1 MIQRNPYASVRSLCA
16 ESVGE
21 AVQDLFSIELDEV
34 YLETPPNL
42 ELGEFA
48 YPCFDLAKKL
58 GKKPRDVAQQL
69 TEKISKSQI
78 NGVQSVEVA
87 GAGYL
92 NFKLD
97 YNQLGKETL
106 HAVKQLGEDYGS
118 DSVRK
123 PIKTMVEHTSANPI
137 HAMHIGHARN
147 ALLGDVISRILKKR
161 GHPVRRHFYIDDMG
175 FQVAIATYGY
185 QKLRVAKPPGK
196 PDIWLGKVYTATNCL
211 LEINRLKREIEESR
225 KDPEQDAKSRLL
237 IKELD
242 DWVSIAS
249 ELQDKEPEIFEKLA
263 DVIGSAKEP
272 LEEIARADRS
282 YEDANPRAVRP
293 RRKMCGLALKGF
305 KDTFKRLDVGID
317 SWDWEGEIT
326 VWSGRVD
333 KIVEALEKSPF
344 SFSEGNSQAV
354 DVNQAANALKL
365 RSELQIPE
373 GYELA
378 PLTLTRSDGRTLY
391 PSRDVAYTLWQFE
404 HADRVMHVIA
414 TEQVLAVI
422 QVKIALC
429 LLGKREYA
437 KNFVHFDY
445 DLVTLPGFTI
455 SSRRGRYVRF
465 DDLIDESVKRAR
477 SEVEKRSP
485 RLSKAQKKRIAE
497 QVGIGALKYAF
508 TSISPHKPI
517 TFSWEQVLSF
527 ERNSGPYIQYSHAR
541 ASNILAKT
549 RSKTVKI
556 ASSLLV
562 QPIEKKLIYH
572 IARFPEVVNL
582 AADSLRPELVAD
594 FANRLADDFNV
605 FYDTLPVLRAKSVR
619 LRAARIALV
628 RAVKTAL
635 ANALELL
642 GIAAPSRM

>member
-1 MIQRNPYASVRSLCA
+1 MIQRNPYASTRNLCI
-16 ESVGE
+16 ESVRE
-21 AVQDLFSIELDEV
+21 AVEDVYSIGLADV

-48 YPCFDLAKKL
+48 YPCFDLAKKV
-58 GKKPRDVAQQL
+58 GKKPREVAQQL
-69 TEKISKSQI
+69 TQKISKSKI
-78 NGVQSVEVA
+78 MGVQAVEVA

-97 YNQLGKETL
+97 YEHLGAKTLDALGK
-106 HAVKQLGEDYGS
+106 LGEDYGS
-118 DSVRK
+118 DPVK
-123 PIKTMVEHTSANPI
+123 PVKTLVEHTSANPI
-137 HAMHIGHARN
+137 HAMHIGQARN
-147 ALLGDVISRILKKR
+147 ALLGDVLSRILKKR

-175 FQVAIATYGY
+175 FQVAIATFGY
-185 QKLRVAKPPGK
+185 QKMGIVKPPGK

-211 LEINRLKREIEESR
+211 LEINRLKKEIEESR
-225 KDPEQDAKSRLL
+225 SDPEQDAKSRVL

-242 DWVSIAS
+242 DWVGIAS
-249 ELQDKEPEIFEKLA
+249 ELQEKEPKIFEKLA
-263 DVIGSAKEP
+263 DVIRTVEDP
-272 LEEIARADRS
+272 LEKIARADRN
-282 YEDANPRAVRP
+282 YEDAQPGAIRP
-293 RRKMCGLALKGF
+293 RRKMCELALKGF
-305 KDTFKRLDVGID
+305 KQTFKRIGIEID

-333 KIVEALEKSPF
+333 KIVESLEKTPF
-344 SFSEGNSQAV
+344 SFNEGNSHAV
-354 DVNQAANALKL
+354 DVNQAANTLKL

-391 PSRDVAYTLWQFE
+391 PTRDIAYTLWQFE
-404 HADRVMHVIA
+404 HADRVIHVIA

-429 LLGKREYA
+429 LLGKKNLA
-437 KNFVHFDY
+437 KNFIHFDY

-465 DDLIDESVKRAR
+465 DDLIEESVKRAR
-477 SEVEKRSP
+477 QEVQKRSP
-485 RLSKAQKKRIAE
+485 KLPAAKKKQIAE
-497 QVGIGALKYAF
+497 AVGIGALKYAF
-508 TSISPHKPI
+508 TAISPHKPI
-517 TFSWEQVLSF
+517 TFNWEQVLNF

-541 ASNILAKT
+541 AANILGKT
-549 RSKTVKI
+549 RKKLGK
-556 ASSLLV
+556 ADSSLLI
-562 QPIEKKLIYH
+562 QPQEKRLLYH

-582 AADSLRPELVAD
+582 AADSHRPELVAD
-594 FANRLADDFNV
+594 FVNKLADDFNV
-605 FYDTLPVLRAKSVR
+605 FYDTVPVLKARSTK
-619 LRAARIALV
+619 LRAARLELV
-628 RAVKTAL
+628 KAVKTTL